1 MVYNSKIIVESMST
15 RLTTWADERVSDR
28 RILVERMTVCLVS
41 QYQFHVLGGGIKD
54 GIVDIRNKTYS
65 CRVFQ
70 LDQLICAHAIAACL
84 TIRVDYISLCFKFYT
99 KESLVMTY
107 AQPVKPR
114 RFAWCRMKFLAMH
127 PGNTPT
133 TLTTS
138 TTTTTTTTTTTYNN
152 NTQQQH
158 ATIT

>member
-41 QYQFHVLGGGIKD
+41 QYQFHVLGGGIKE

-84 TIRVDYISLCFKFYT
+84 TIRVDYISLCSKFYT
-99 KESLVMTY
+99 KEPLVMTY
-107 AQPVKPR
+107 AQPIKPR
-114 RFAWCRMKFLAMH
+114 RFA
-127 PGNTPT
+127 
-133 TLTTS
+133 
-138 TTTTTTTTTTTYNN
+138 
-152 NTQQQH
+152 
-158 ATIT
+158 